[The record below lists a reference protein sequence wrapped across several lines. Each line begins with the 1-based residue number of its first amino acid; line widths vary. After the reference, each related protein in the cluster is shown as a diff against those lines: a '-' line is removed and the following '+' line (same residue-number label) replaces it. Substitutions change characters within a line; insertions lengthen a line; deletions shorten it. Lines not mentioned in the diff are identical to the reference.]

1 MERVIRT
8 FPIVLLSAWMV
19 LAVLTLNSFVAFNA
33 VTPRRT
39 SIVRRHQH

>member
-1 MERVIRT
+1 MERAIRT

-33 VTPRRT
+33 VAPRRT
-39 SIVRRHQH
+39 AVVHRHQH